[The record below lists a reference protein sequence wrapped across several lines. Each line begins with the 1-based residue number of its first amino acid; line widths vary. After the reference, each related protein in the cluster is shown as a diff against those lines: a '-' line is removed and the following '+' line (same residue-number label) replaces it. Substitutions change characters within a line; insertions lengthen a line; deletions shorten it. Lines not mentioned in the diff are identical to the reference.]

1 MKIETKKQKV
11 EFIKAF
17 ELQFLIRKQCKRFEF
32 LANFQNNL
40 LVKACLIDRLLIS
53 FVEIMPFGRQY
64 VILLLS
70 EQLVA
75 QRQISGLEMIPQLL
89 NGAHSMPLSS
99 QWRQLPTM
107 CMNGQMT
114 TMRQMFMCKQC
125 ANMVMCQCAEWT
137 FQMGSVKN
145 EPKENLFK
153 WGVLEMSE
161 K

>member
-1 MKIETKKQKV
+1 
-11 EFIKAF
+11 
-17 ELQFLIRKQCKRFEF
+17 
-32 LANFQNNL
+32 
-40 LVKACLIDRLLIS
+40 
-53 FVEIMPFGRQY
+53 
-64 VILLLS
+64 
-70 EQLVA
+70 
-75 QRQISGLEMIPQLL
+75 
-89 NGAHSMPLSS
+89 MPLSS

-161 K
+161 N